1 MKKLFYILL
10 SICCLY
16 TLQACS
22 DDHAENTPEPLP
34 GEDGKGTFSL
44 LLTEKVV
51 QGYNEDVSQENGSY
65 TGAYWESID
74 SVDIYL
80 QAGGQD
86 MAEKGHRLSAK
97 GDGTLVSDTL
107 TLNVGAYTVSKLV
120 LFDHWGRQ
128 VLEFKPTSDN
138 NFVLEENGFVEKSF
152 KVKNQPIY
160 AVARDSLA
168 LAALMT
174 ANFGKDPAGWPMDL
188 SKAPSTWSF
197 VEYTATLGRITS
209 LRFSTYQ
216 DEDRNSDKEVT
227 KGWGSTKLRLKVLP
241 KEMELMDAL
250 TDIDLSGN
258 DIEEIPAFFKNIK
271 SVYGIKLGG
280 NKIKRVP
287 VELFAMLRL
296 TILTLDDN
304 PIEALPALPAET
316 SLTDLSM
323 VGCKLTSLGTELAN
337 YKHLLSLDVRDNQIT
352 TIGNLAGMLT
362 ELVHLDVSH
371 NQLGAITGE
380 MLPAGL
386 QALYATNNL
395 ITSLPSGWSGNA
407 LVYLNVSRNNLT
419 EIPANFFNM
428 PLLSSIFL
436 TGNSLQS
443 LPEVGDLK
451 ELLEA
456 DFSDNDLLSLPS
468 TMEKCEKLR
477 FLYLSNNERLNWT
490 LSGKMLERYCK
501 CLTEERDMEGNLTGV
516 LGAGPEGLFVKYE
529 GCPSVKGVPTPP
541 KCEYEYEDG
550 DTGEY

>member
-188 SKAPSTWSF
+188 SKAPQY
-197 VEYTATLGRITS
+197 VEFCGIYCNFG
-209 LRFSTYQ
+209 
-216 DEDRNSDKEVT
+216 
-227 KGWGSTKLRLKVLP
+227 
-241 KEMELMDAL
+241 
-250 TDIDLSGN
+250 TDYFFTIQYLSGRRS
-258 DIEEIPAFFKNIK
+258 EFRQGSYKRMGKYEIAFE
-271 SVYGIKLGG
+271 S
-280 NKIKRVP
+280 
-287 VELFAMLRL
+287 A
-296 TILTLDDN
+296 
-304 PIEALPALPAET
+304 
-316 SLTDLSM
+316 S
-323 VGCKLTSLGTELAN
+323 
-337 YKHLLSLDVRDNQIT
+337 
-352 TIGNLAGMLT
+352 
-362 ELVHLDVSH
+362 
-371 NQLGAITGE
+371 
-380 MLPAGL
+380 
-386 QALYATNNL
+386 
-395 ITSLPSGWSGNA
+395 
-407 LVYLNVSRNNLT
+407 
-419 EIPANFFNM
+419 
-428 PLLSSIFL
+428 
-436 TGNSLQS
+436 
-443 LPEVGDLK
+443 
-451 ELLEA
+451 
-456 DFSDNDLLSLPS
+456 
-468 TMEKCEKLR
+468 
-477 FLYLSNNERLNWT
+477 
-490 LSGKMLERYCK
+490 
-501 CLTEERDMEGNLTGV
+501 EGNGV
-516 LGAGPEGLFVKYE
+516 D
-529 GCPSVKGVPTPP
+529 GCS
-541 KCEYEYEDG
+541 DG
-550 DTGEY
+550 YRSFRE